1 MSNIDWSK
9 IDGGV
14 IAAIISA
21 AAAAVGLIF
30 QRIDIR
36 KQNKYQ
42 RETFDYQRR
51 ELEKQ
56 NKYQRNTFELQ
67 NKIEENHLLIT
78 VSSELMS
85 NVNMQSQYLARIYMN
100 NHRIVY
106 LQQFQDKNETY
117 KKQLKYEIEELKEYN
132 KITWDAQRKLAENF
146 FKLNNILVVHLIN
159 HKERKSIYKMIGTM
173 GDELNDMK
181 AEIDKNDWN
190 ENIKTESELS
200 DWSQKRI
207 EAFDIILSPFQKVFI
222 DLKEDTDRRISQI
235 KKEDI

>member
-1 MSNIDWSK
+1 MSNIDWIK

-14 IAAIISA
+14 IAAFISA
-21 AAAAVGLIF
+21 IAAAVGLIF

-42 RETFDYQRR
+42 RETFEYQKR

-85 NVNMQSQYLARIYMN
+85 NVNMQYQCLARIYMN
-100 NHRIVY
+100 NHRIAR
-106 LQQFQDKNETY
+106 LLSQDTNEVY
-117 KKQLKYEIEELKEYN
+117 KKQIKHEIEEIKEFT
-132 KITWDAQRKLAENF
+132 KISWNAQRKLTEKF
-146 FKLNNILVVHLIN
+146 FQLNNILVVHLIN
-159 HKERKSIYKMIGTM
+159 HKQRESVYKMISMM
-173 GDELNDMK
+173 GNELNDMK
-181 AEIDKNDWN
+181 NEIDKNDWK
-190 ENIKTESELS
+190 ERIKTESELS
-200 DWSQKRI
+200 EWSEKRDKAI
-207 EAFDIILSPFQKVFI
+207 DTVLGPFQKVFVN
-222 DLKEDTDRRISQI
+222 LKKDADRRVSQI

>member
-1 MSNIDWSK
+1 MNNIDWTN

-14 IAAIISA
+14 IAAFISA
-21 AAAAVGLIF
+21 IAAAVGLIF

-42 RETFDYQRR
+42 RETFEYQRR

-85 NVNMQSQYLARIYMN
+85 NVNMQYQYLARIYMN
-100 NHRIVY
+100 NHRIARM
-106 LQQFQDKNETY
+106 LSQDTNEIY
-117 KKQLKYEIEELKEYN
+117 KKQIKYEIEEIKEFT
-132 KITWDAQRKLAENF
+132 KISWDAQRKLTEKF
-146 FKLNNILVVHLIN
+146 FQLNNILVVHLIN
-159 HKERKSIYKMIGTM
+159 HKQRESVYKMMSTM
-173 GDELNDMK
+173 GNELNDMK
-181 AEIDKNDWN
+181 NEIDRNDWK
-190 ENIKTESELS
+190 ERIKTESELS
-200 DWSQKRI
+200 EWSEKRNETI
-207 EAFDIILSPFQKVFI
+207 DTVLGPFQKVFVN
-222 DLKEDTDRRISQI
+222 LKKDTDRRVSQI